1 MVVMG
6 KGWRPRAATRS
17 DAGMV
22 TAELAVAIPALVA
35 VVVALAWML
44 SLGAGQAMVHQA
56 AREGARAA
64 ARGESTAEVRRIVGE
79 ALPGAQAQVG
89 GSAEMVVVTVR
100 STRRPPARFL
110 APLGRT
116 LTASA
121 SAWREQ
127 A

>member
-1 MVVMG
+1 MDAMG
-6 KGWRPRAATRS
+6 KGGRRRAAPRS
-17 DAGMV
+17 DSGMV

-44 SLGAGQAMVHQA
+44 SLGAGQAMTMQA
-56 AREGARAA
+56 ARDGARAA
-64 ARGESTAEVRRIVGE
+64 ARGESVAGVRRIV
-79 ALPGAQAQVG
+79 ADVVPGAQVHVARSG
-89 GSAEMVVVTVR
+89 ASVVVTVR
-100 STRRPPARFL
+100 STRRPPVRFL